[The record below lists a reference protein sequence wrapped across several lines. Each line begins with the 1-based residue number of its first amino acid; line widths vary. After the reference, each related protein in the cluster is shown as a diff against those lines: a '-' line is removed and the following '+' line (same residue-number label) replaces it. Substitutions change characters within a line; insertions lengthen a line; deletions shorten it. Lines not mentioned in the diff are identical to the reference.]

1 MYTISI
7 NQRIKTIK
15 PLIFFD
21 FLINL
26 EVTHTSYLK
35 EGQCK
40 TDIDDIVLGHMAIIP
55 FPVLCEGH
63 NVLKRAKMTK

>member
-1 MYTISI
+1 MI
-7 NQRIKTIK
+7 NIQKESKESKT
-15 PLIFFD
+15 LIFLK

-35 EGQCK
+35 EGQWE
-40 TDIDDIVLGHMAIIP
+40 TDLDDIVLCHMAIIP

-63 NVLKRAKMTK
+63 NV